1 MNQYE
6 NINKMRDSEHHMQY
20 VLRATSQY
28 VSTYNVEITKK

>member
-20 VLRATSQY
+20 VLRATPQY
-28 VSTYNVEITKK
+28 VSTYKVEITNK